1 MRTHDLAGRFN
12 EGMHQSL
19 INALLLLRKEALELT
34 KEVQQNGRWHDLA
47 EERWI
52 FELADIYE
60 NIFSRPARVS
70 GSGDGELEQRGDYYR
85 LLVLSLP
92 SSFPRHGKLWV
103 KQIDRTKIEANLN
116 IPLAAC
122 QAGRS
127 NPVMLDEGYLFTFQL
142 LGPFGGSNV
151 SSDLRAA
158 GGTGQP

>member
-34 KEVQQNGRWHDLA
+34 KEVQQNGRWRDLA

-85 LLVLSLP
+85 LLVLSSRRRSHGTA
-92 SSFPRHGKLWV
+92 SSRSSRL
-103 KQIDRTKIEANLN
+103 IE
-116 IPLAAC
+116 
-122 QAGRS
+122 
-127 NPVMLDEGYLFTFQL
+127 F
-142 LGPFGGSNV
+142 
-151 SSDLRAA
+151 
-158 GGTGQP
+158 